1 MYYTL
6 SEDSLINKR
15 KNWINKINDLGKA
28 AYKII
33 KNLTKGEKETLPKT
47 KINDILLML

>member
-6 SEDSLINKR
+6 SEVNK
-15 KNWINKINDLGKA
+15 KNRINKINDLGKIT
-28 AYKII
+28 YKII